1 MKLFGK
7 FLDITLAGLFMLCII
22 AAILLLVCIVP
33 FIFMLLWNYTIPYL
47 FGLPEL
53 SFLQSF
59 CIIYMINIIGALLIT
74 SK

>member
-1 MKLFGK
+1 MKVFGK
-7 FLDITLAGLFMLCII
+7 ILDITLVALIMLCFI
-22 AAILLLVCIVP
+22 AALLLLVCIVP

-59 CIIYMINIIGALLIT
+59 CIIYIIHIIGALLIID
-74 SK
+74 K